1 MEREI
6 VEGLV
11 RRGMPYAAAV
21 GFAGNFSVESGF
33 NPSINEINPTV
44 AGSRGGFGLAQWTGP
59 RRRQYEAFAESKGVS
74 PGDLDAQLDFLT
86 WELQNTEKGAANA
99 IFAARDP
106 AEAARL
112 VSEKFLRPGVPHLD
126 RRISEANRIAG
137 GGYRDQSA
145 ATPQQNALAQQ
156 QEPAKPQL
164 SLVDMRTSGGPLIK
178 STRNAL
184 AQPFNMTPQ
193 NYFGAV

>member
-6 VEGLV
+6 VAGLMQ
-11 RRGMPYAAAV
+11 RGIPYAAAV

-33 NPSINEINPTV
+33 NPGINEINPTV
-44 AGSRGGFGLAQWTGP
+44 AGSRGGYGLAQWTGP
-59 RRRQYEAFAESKGVS
+59 RRRQYEAFAKSQGS
-74 PGDLDAQLDFLT
+74 APDDLNAQLDFLA
-86 WELQNTEKGAANA
+86 WELQNTEKGAAQA

-112 VSEKFLRPGVPHLD
+112 VSEKFLRPGIPHLD
-126 RRISEANRIAG
+126 NRIREATRIAG
-137 GGYRDQSA
+137 GGYQDAPQG
-145 ATPQQNALAQQ
+145 QQNALAPQ

>member
-6 VEGLV
+6 VAGLMQ
-11 RRGMPYAAAV
+11 RGIPYAAAV

-33 NPSINEINPTV
+33 NPGINEINPTV
-44 AGSRGGFGLAQWTGP
+44 AGSRGGYGLAQWTGP
-59 RRRQYEAFAESKGVS
+59 RRRQYEAFAKSQGAA
-74 PGDLDAQLDFLT
+74 PDDLNAQLDFLA
-86 WELQNTEKGAANA
+86 WELQNTEKGAAQA

-112 VSEKFLRPGVPHLD
+112 VSEKFLRPGIPHLD
-126 RRISEANRIAG
+126 NRIREATRIAG
-137 GGYRDQSA
+137 GSYQDAPQG
-145 ATPQQNALAQQ
+145 QQNALAPQ

-164 SLVDMRTSGGPLIK
+164 SLVDMRTSGGPLIQ

>member
-6 VEGLV
+6 VAGLMQ
-11 RRGMPYAAAV
+11 RGIPYAAAV

-33 NPSINEINPTV
+33 NPGINEINPTV
-44 AGSRGGFGLAQWTGP
+44 AGSRGGYGLAQWTGP
-59 RRRQYEAFAESKGVS
+59 RRRQYEAFAKSQGAA
-74 PGDLDAQLDFLT
+74 PDDLNAQLDFLA
-86 WELQNTEKGAANA
+86 WELQNTEKGAAQA

-112 VSEKFLRPGVPHLD
+112 VSEKFLRPGIPHLD
-126 RRISEANRIAG
+126 NRIREATRIAG
-137 GGYRDQSA
+137 GNYQDAPQG
-145 ATPQQNALAQQ
+145 QQNALAPQ

>member
-6 VEGLV
+6 VAGLMQ
-11 RRGMPYAAAV
+11 RGIPYAAAV

-33 NPSINEINPTV
+33 NPGINEINPTV
-44 AGSRGGFGLAQWTGP
+44 AGSRGGYGLAQWTGP
-59 RRRQYEAFAESKGVS
+59 RRRQYEAFAKSQGAA
-74 PGDLDAQLDFLT
+74 PDDLNAQLDFLA
-86 WELQNTEKGAANA
+86 WELQNTEKGAAQA

-112 VSEKFLRPGVPHLD
+112 VSEKFLRPGIPHLD
-126 RRISEANRIAG
+126 NRIREATRIAG
-137 GGYRDQSA
+137 GNYQDAPQS
-145 ATPQQNALAQQ
+145 QQNALAPQ

>member
-6 VEGLV
+6 VAGLMQ
-11 RRGMPYAAAV
+11 RGIPYAAAV

-33 NPSINEINPTV
+33 NPGINEINPTV
-44 AGSRGGFGLAQWTGP
+44 AGSRGGYGLAQWTGP
-59 RRRQYEAFAESKGVS
+59 RRRQYEAFAKSQGAA
-74 PGDLDAQLDFLT
+74 PDDLNAQLDFLT
-86 WELQNTEKGAANA
+86 WELQNTEKGAAQA

-112 VSEKFLRPGVPHLD
+112 VSEKFLRPGIPHLD
-126 RRISEANRIAG
+126 NRIREATRIAG
-137 GGYRDQSA
+137 GNYQDAPQG
-145 ATPQQNALAQQ
+145 QQNALAPQ

-164 SLVDMRTSGGPLIK
+164 SLVDMRTSGGPLIQ

>member
-6 VEGLV
+6 VAGLMQ
-11 RRGMPYAAAV
+11 RGIPYAAAV

-33 NPSINEINPTV
+33 NPGINEINPTV
-44 AGSRGGFGLAQWTGP
+44 AGSRGGYGLAQWTGP
-59 RRRQYEAFAESKGVS
+59 RRRQYEAFAKSQGAA
-74 PGDLDAQLDFLT
+74 PDDLNAQLDFLA
-86 WELQNTEKGAANA
+86 WELQNTEKGAAQA

-112 VSEKFLRPGVPHLD
+112 VSEKFLRPGIPHLD
-126 RRISEANRIAG
+126 NRIREATRIAG
-137 GGYRDQSA
+137 GSYQDAPQG
-145 ATPQQNALAQQ
+145 QQNALAPQ

>member
-6 VEGLV
+6 VAGLMQ
-11 RRGMPYAAAV
+11 RGIPYAAAV

-33 NPSINEINPTV
+33 NPGINEINPTV

-59 RRRQYEAFAESKGVS
+59 RRRQYEAFAKSQGAA
-74 PGDLDAQLDFLT
+74 PDDLNAQLDFLA
-86 WELQNTEKGAANA
+86 WELQNTEKGAAQA

-112 VSEKFLRPGVPHLD
+112 VSEKFLRPGIPHLD
-126 RRISEANRIAG
+126 NRIREATRIAG
-137 GGYRDQSA
+137 GNYQDAPQG
-145 ATPQQNALAQQ
+145 QQNALAPQ